1 MNANVVTAKQTDAP
15 VGIDRVP
22 DCRGFGTPR
31 QFEHRAL
38 TSRPPAGEA
47 ALQDWSASTP
57 HHGLDFTWF
66 FEFREPLYFR
76 LYPGSYP
83 RSSADR
89 KSTVEATCQPLR
101 PTLIRKEIG
110 QPLLPPDSLPS
121 RDVTTRQQ
129 ALNQKASQPGRWL
142 RRFGGFAG

>member
-22 DCRGFGTPR
+22 DCRGLGTPR

-101 PTLIRKEIG
+101 PTLIRKEI
-110 QPLLPPDSLPS
+110 
-121 RDVTTRQQ
+121 
-129 ALNQKASQPGRWL
+129 
-142 RRFGGFAG
+142 